1 LLDEI
6 VETYIRPLEEGDER
20 LKSDASS
27 EEAKTAPTGH
37 EVDPLLTTA
46 ATAAIAPSLTETFT
60 IVGKN
65 RMNEERQDGL
75 VVKSEPVA
83 EAKVDERST
92 FKNRNV
98 ETSELSDSVGTDWQD
113 EDKLST
119 KEDDFIKS
127 GDECKNDVFPVSQ
140 FKIIKSTDLADD
152 PKRGEVIAPPVK
164 FEQSLFAAATA
175 ATVATAGTSATAV
188 TALTAGTSATA
199 ATAETAPTSGT
210 AATAPTSATATTA
223 TTKRKI
229 YITKLLLSKCKPV
242 PVNNLPKNAERQ
254 PNDHVQAVSRW
265 RRHCQ
270 SRRVTFTKP
279 PSPLKRN
286 DENTNKMKSYQVV
299 DDVTGR
305 KRQPRVERSRN
316 RSLPKYLERSGAN
329 IIKLFSSSL

>member
-92 FKNRNV
+92 FKNKNV

-127 GDECKNDVFPVSQ
+127 GDECKNDVFPVSE

-164 FEQSLFAAATA
+164 FEQSLFAAAT
-175 ATVATAGTSATAV
+175 VATAGTSA
-188 TALTAGTSATA
+188 
-199 ATAETAPTSGT
+199 TSGT
-210 AATAPTSATATTA
+210 AATAPTSATA

-242 PVNNLPKNAERQ
+242 PVNNLPKNAQRQ
-254 PNDHVQAVSRW
+254 PNDHVHTVSRW

-270 SRRVTFTKP
+270 SRRMTFTKP
-279 PSPLKRN
+279 PSPFKRN